1 MVSLVIFSSLITS
14 AQIGFSNPNYEVLF
28 KNNLRRG
35 FLNLAGKK
43 IGDKGL
49 LILLQQ
55 DFLGDL
61 KKLDLRYN
69 QISALGAKQLA
80 NSTSFKKL
88 KTLILMRFKLVVM
101 PEIRIVKV
109 MVKIVFKV

>member
-1 MVSLVIFSSLITS
+1 MGRVKGTKCERRRLGGLIWMRTGLWVLATFVVSLVVFSSPITS
-14 AQIGFSNPNYEVLF
+14 AQIDFPNPNYEVLF

-55 DFLGDL
+55 DFLKDL
-61 KKLDLRYN
+61 LIYFLTLYTKNLDLH
-69 QISALGAKQLA
+69 
-80 NSTSFKKL
+80 
-88 KTLILMRFKLVVM
+88 
-101 PEIRIVKV
+101 E
-109 MVKIVFKV
+109 